1 MSFKKNR
8 KESQGKFIYCYAG

>member
-8 KESQGKFIYCYAG
+8 KESRGKFI